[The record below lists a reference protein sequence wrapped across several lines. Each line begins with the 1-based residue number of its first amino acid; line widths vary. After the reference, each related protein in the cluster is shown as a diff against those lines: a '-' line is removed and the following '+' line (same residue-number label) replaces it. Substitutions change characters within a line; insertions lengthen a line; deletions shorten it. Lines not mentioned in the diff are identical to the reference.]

1 MAKNKTFFGR
11 LIASV
16 VGFFG
21 SIFKH
26 VMEGAEKTFDEL
38 PKETQDALLHGSG
51 VMDFINSQVD
61 GLPEDIEAAI
71 LEKFPDLDMNSLKTG
86 LLAVAKG
93 FKLDVNEN
101 SIHDIITKIQAY
113 LKSLEGNVWDAIV
126 NGAAN
131 IIAIFL
137 APAGTKFGAI
147 ASLMEYVYQTF
158 FKKHK

>member
-1 MAKNKTFFGR
+1 MSKDKTFFGK

-16 VGFFG
+16 IGFFG

-26 VMEGAEKTFDEL
+26 VMEGAEKTFNEL

-51 VMDFINSQVD
+51 VMEFINTQVD
-61 GLPEDIEAAI
+61 ALPEDVEAAI
-71 LEKFPDLDMNSLKTG
+71 LEKFPDLNMDSLKAG

-93 FKLDVNEN
+93 FKLDVDEN
-101 SIHDIITKIQAY
+101 SLHDIVSKIQAY
-113 LKSLEGNVWDAIV
+113 LKSLEGNVWNAIV

-131 IIAIFL
+131 IVAVFL

-158 FKKHK
+158 FKKK

>member
-1 MAKNKTFFGR
+1 MSKDKTFFGR

-16 VGFFG
+16 IGFFG

-26 VMEGAEKTFDEL
+26 VMEGAEKTFNEL
-38 PKETQDALLHGSG
+38 PKETQDVLLHGSG
-51 VMDFINSQVD
+51 VMEFINTQVD
-61 GLPEDIEAAI
+61 ALPEDVEAAI
-71 LEKFPDLDMNSLKTG
+71 LEKFPDLNMDSLKVG

-93 FKLDVNEN
+93 FKLDVDEN
-101 SIHDIITKIQAY
+101 SLHDIVSKIQAY
-113 LKSLEGNVWDAIV
+113 LKSLEGNVWNAIV

-131 IIAIFL
+131 IIAVFL

-158 FKKHK
+158 FKKK

>member
-1 MAKNKTFFGR
+1 MSKDKTFFGR

-16 VGFFG
+16 IGFFG

-26 VMEGAEKTFDEL
+26 VMEGAEKTFNEL

-51 VMDFINSQVD
+51 VMEFINTQVD
-61 GLPEDIEAAI
+61 ALPEDVEAAI
-71 LEKFPDLDMNSLKTG
+71 LEKFPDLNIDSLKVG

-93 FKLDVNEN
+93 FKLDVDEN
-101 SIHDIITKIQAY
+101 SLHDIVSKIQAY
-113 LKSLEGNVWDAIV
+113 LKSLEGNVWNAIV

-131 IIAIFL
+131 IVAVFL

-158 FKKHK
+158 FKKK

>member
-1 MAKNKTFFGR
+1 MSKDKTFFGR

-16 VGFFG
+16 IGFFG

-26 VMEGAEKTFDEL
+26 VMEGAEKTFNEL

-51 VMDFINSQVD
+51 VMEFINTQVD
-61 GLPEDIEAAI
+61 ALPEDVEAAI
-71 LEKFPDLDMNSLKTG
+71 LEKFPDLNMDSLKVG

-93 FKLDVNEN
+93 FKLDVDEN
-101 SIHDIITKIQAY
+101 SLHDIVSKIQAY
-113 LKSLEGNVWDAIV
+113 LKSLEGNVWNAIV

-131 IIAIFL
+131 IVAVFL

-158 FKKHK
+158 FKKK

>member
-16 VGFFG
+16 ISFFG

-26 VMEGAEKTFDEL
+26 VMEGAEKTYSEL
-38 PKETQDALLHGSG
+38 PEATQRALLHGSG
-51 VMDFINSQVD
+51 VMDFITSQVD
-61 GLPEDIEAAI
+61 AIPSDIQAAI
-71 LEKFPDLDMNSLKTG
+71 LEKFPDLDIASLTSG

-93 FKLDVNEN
+93 FNLPVDGN
-101 SIHDIITKIQAY
+101 SLPDIIAKIQAY

-126 NGAAN
+126 QGAAN
-131 IIAIFL
+131 IVAIFL

-158 FKKHK
+158 FRKK

>member
-1 MAKNKTFFGR
+1 MSKDKTFFGK

-16 VGFFG
+16 ISFFG

-26 VMEGAEKTFDEL
+26 VMEGAEKTFNEL

-51 VMDFINSQVD
+51 VMEFINTQVD
-61 GLPEDIEAAI
+61 ALPEDVEAAI
-71 LEKFPDLDMNSLKTG
+71 LEKFPDLNIDSLKAG

-93 FKLDVNEN
+93 FKLDVDEN
-101 SIHDIITKIQAY
+101 SLHDIVSKIQAY
-113 LKSLEGNVWDAIV
+113 LKSLEGNVWNAIV

-131 IIAIFL
+131 IVAVFL

-158 FKKHK
+158 FKKK

>member
-1 MAKNKTFFGR
+1 MSKDKTFFGK

-16 VGFFG
+16 IGFFG

-26 VMEGAEKTFDEL
+26 VMEGAEKTFNEL

-51 VMDFINSQVD
+51 VMEFINTQVD
-61 GLPEDIEAAI
+61 ALPEDVEAAI
-71 LEKFPDLDMNSLKTG
+71 LEKFPDLNIDSLKAG

-93 FKLDVNEN
+93 FKLDVDEN
-101 SIHDIITKIQAY
+101 SLHDIVSKIQAY
-113 LKSLEGNVWDAIV
+113 LKSLEGNVWNAIV

-131 IIAIFL
+131 IVAVFL

-158 FKKHK
+158 FKKK

>member
-1 MAKNKTFFGR
+1 MSKDKTFFGK

-16 VGFFG
+16 ISFFG

-26 VMEGAEKTFDEL
+26 VMEGAEKTFNEL

-51 VMDFINSQVD
+51 VMEFINTQVD
-61 GLPEDIEAAI
+61 ALPEDVEAAI
-71 LEKFPDLDMNSLKTG
+71 LEKFPDLNMDSLKAG

-93 FKLDVNEN
+93 FKLDVDEN
-101 SIHDIITKIQAY
+101 SLHDIVSKIQAY
-113 LKSLEGNVWDAIV
+113 LKSLEGNVWNAIV

-131 IIAIFL
+131 IVAVFL

-158 FKKHK
+158 FKKK